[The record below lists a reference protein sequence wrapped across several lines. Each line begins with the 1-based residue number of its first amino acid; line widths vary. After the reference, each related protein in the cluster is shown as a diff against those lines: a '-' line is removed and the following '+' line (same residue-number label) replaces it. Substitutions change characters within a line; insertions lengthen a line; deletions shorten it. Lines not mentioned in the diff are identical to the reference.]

1 MTVRDK
7 KPNLILDKS
16 FEFALK
22 IIDLYNVLVSEKKEY
37 VLSKQLLRS
46 GTSIGANAREGVV
59 AQSRKEF
66 IAKLNI
72 ALKEA
77 HETEYW
83 LELLVH
89 GKYLDV
95 DSPLLSEVDSLI
107 RILTSIIKST
117 NENQS

>member
-1 MTVRDK
+1 MLVK
-7 KPNLILDKS
+7 QNIIVDKS
-16 FEFALK
+16 FDFALK
-22 IIDLYNVLVSEKKEY
+22 IVDIYKYLCNEKKEY

-46 GTSIGANAREGVV
+46 GTSIGANVREGVV

-72 ALKEA
+72 SLKEA

-83 LELLVH
+83 LELLVY
-89 GKYLDV
+89 GKYLEE
-95 DSPLLSEVDSLI
+95 SSSLLSDIDSLI

-117 NENQS
+117 NENSK

>member
-1 MTVRDK
+1 MRDK

-22 IIDLYNVLVSEKKEY
+22 IVDLYKVLVSEQKEY

-46 GTSIGANAREGVV
+46 GTSIGANTREGVV

-66 IAKLNI
+66 ISKMNI

-83 LELLVH
+83 LELLIQGNYIEVN
-89 GKYLDV
+89 
-95 DSPLLSEVDSLI
+95 STLLSDIDSLI